1 MNPGCT
7 LELTP
12 QTNVDLSQDKSQ
24 ILGAQTKTEVH
35 STLSDFFKFNEVR
48 TGGVEPPRP

>member
-12 QTNVDLSQDKSQ
+12 QTNVDLSQDKNQ
-24 ILGAQTKTEVH
+24 ILGAQTNSNGYDV
-35 STLSDFFKFNEVR
+35 KFCL
-48 TGGVEPPRP
+48 